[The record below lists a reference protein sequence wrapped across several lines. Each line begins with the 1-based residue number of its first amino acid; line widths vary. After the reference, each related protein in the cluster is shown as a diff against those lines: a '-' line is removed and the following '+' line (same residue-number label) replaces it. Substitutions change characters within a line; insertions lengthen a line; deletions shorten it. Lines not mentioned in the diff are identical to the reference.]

1 MAAKQFYR
9 YGVASGLSFCIS
21 LALAEAFRLLEV
33 SAEVAFAMMLA
44 TMMCI
49 NFTVC
54 RVWVFR
60 GSAGSIRRQF
70 ATFVLSSLGFRS
82 AEFVLFLVAYTWAG
96 APYTLTV
103 VLVLGTFAV
112 LKFIV
117 LRRFVFRRR
126 PQEALGAGARS

>member
-1 MAAKQFYR
+1 MAANQFYR
-9 YGVASGLSFCIS
+9 YGVASGLSFCMS
-21 LALAEAFRLLEV
+21 VALAEAFRLLEV
-33 SAEVAFAMMLA
+33 SAEAAFAMMLA
-44 TMMCI
+44 TMTCI

-60 GSAGSIRRQF
+60 GSEGAIHRQF
-70 ATFVLSSLGFRS
+70 ATFVLSALGFRS
-82 AEFVLFLVAYTWAG
+82 ADFVLFLVAYTWAG

-103 VLVLGTFAV
+103 VLVLGISAV

-126 PQEALGAGARS
+126 PHEALGAQARS